1 MLGWLGVTSN
11 QCCIWKCIFGV
22 TFNANMLVARCSPRS
37 NGLKEVDPPLLYRR
51 LAQVYTECTR
61 PRPSFW
67 SPPWLQDTCSQCRSM
82 QKPWGSNRSYV
93 GLLPGI
99 ELCRASLREDPY
111 WWISSLHTDDRG
123 KVSNPPYI
131 HLHLSFKPLSTDHH
145 NCLLYKSRWDALTT
159 SSSASSP
166 LARTVADRPL
176 FLFKKHP
183 GKIGAPKNGSVK
195 KKKVIC
201 PDLLHRSVID
211 ELLPSYVFLPM
222 KSSKH
227 RQ

>member
-37 NGLKEVDPPLLYRR
+37 NDWKEVDPPLVYRR
-51 LAQVYTECTR
+51 LAQVYTECKR

-93 GLLPGI
+93 GLLPRI

-159 SSSASSP
+159 SSSASFP

-176 FLFKKHP
+176 FRR
-183 GKIGAPKNGSVK
+183 GSSEAPREDWCTQKWISWEEEGNLSRFASQK
-195 KKKVIC
+195 CNRWTSSFIC
-201 PDLLHRSVID
+201 LLA
-211 ELLPSYVFLPM
+211 EEE
-222 KSSKH
+222 
-227 RQ
+227 

>member
-1 MLGWLGVTSN
+1 
-11 QCCIWKCIFGV
+11 
-22 TFNANMLVARCSPRS
+22 
-37 NGLKEVDPPLLYRR
+37 
-51 LAQVYTECTR
+51 
-61 PRPSFW
+61 
-67 SPPWLQDTCSQCRSM
+67 M
-82 QKPWGSNRSYV
+82 QKPWGSKRSYV
-93 GLLPGI
+93 GLLPRI

-111 WWISSLHTDDRG
+111 WWIPSLHTDDRG

-183 GKIGAPKNGSVK
+183 GKIGAPKNGSVE

-211 ELLPSYVFLPM
+211 ELLPSYMSSCRWRVANTVNKHLNNLGNDSAEHSLCSWNMFFVFSALAIGSTRWNRSNVRMTWIFLPPILY
-222 KSSKH
+222 
-227 RQ
+227 RGAAYQF